1 MRNTDKNLLT
11 ACQKETQTN
20 QKSERARPNGIYQ
33 KQWLADNLQRAIVF
47 PSILWYSITQI
58 SMFGRYIAMPERNMV
73 NLTITMTRE
82 ERKALKQLALDRD
95 KQRDEVI
102 RTVMKGLPLN
112 VIYWCKVKK
121 EDGSDGF
128 EVLDGQQ
135 RTISVCEYVDGTF
148 SVDDKYFYNLP
159 SDKQKQILDY
169 PLFVYVCDG
178 TDSEKLDWFRI
189 INIAGEQLTDQE
201 LRNAVYAGSWV
212 SDAKRYFSKTGCA
225 ADTLAGDYLKGASIR
240 QEYLETAISWA
251 ASVEGKTIEAYMGQH
266 QNDPSAILLWNYFRS
281 VIDWVQAI
289 FPKKRKEM
297 KGLPW
302 GLFYNTHGKRT
313 DLDPKMLEAEIQRL
327 MGDEDVT
334 KKSGIYEYLL
344 TGEEKKLSIRAF
356 DRRDALAAYE
366 KQKHR
371 CAICGRGFEFEQM
384 HADHI
389 TPWSKGGKTT
399 PDNCQMLCRDCNL
412 KKGAQE

>member
-1 MRNTDKNLLT
+1 MKIEQLKVTVGEVYKDYRNDAEEGIVGYSGLLDI
-11 ACQKETQTN
+11 
-20 QKSERARPNGIYQ
+20 RPKYQREFIY
-33 KQWLADNLQRAIVF
+33 KDAQR
-47 PSILWYSITQI
+47 
-58 SMFGRYIAMPERNMV
+58 N
-73 NLTITMTRE
+73 
-82 ERKALKQLALDRD
+82 
-95 KQRDEVI
+95 EVV

-112 VIYWCKVKK
+112 VMYWCLVKSN
-121 EDGSDGF
+121 DGKCRY
-128 EVLDGQQ
+128 ELMDGQQ
-135 RTISVCEYVDGTF
+135 RTVSICEYVDGSF

-159 SDKQKQILDY
+159 SDIQKQIFDY

-201 LRNAVYAGSWV
+201 LRNAVYAGSWT

-225 ADTLAGDYLKGASIR
+225 ASILAGDYLKGASIR
-240 QEYLETAISWA
+240 QEYLETAILWA
-251 ASVEGKTIEAYMGQH
+251 ASAEGKTIEGYMAAH
-266 QNDPSAILLWNYFRS
+266 QTDSSAVQLWNYFRS
-281 VIDWVQAI
+281 VIDWVEAI
-289 FPKKRKEM
+289 FPKKRREM

-302 GLFYNTHGKRT
+302 GLFYNQHGKRT
-313 DLDPKMLEAEIQRL
+313 DLDPKKLEVEIQRL

-334 KKSGIYEYLL
+334 RKSGIYEYLL

-366 KQKHR
+366 EQGHK
-371 CAICGRGFEFEQM
+371 CAICGKTFEFEEM

-389 TPWSKGGKTT
+389 TPWSRGGKTT

-412 KKGAQE
+412 KKGAE

>member
-1 MRNTDKNLLT
+1 MDAVCFQNDYILCCRNIPEGVFKTGYNDSDRIGRENILG
-11 ACQKETQTN
+11 E
-20 QKSERARPNGIYQ
+20 SHDIRPKYQ
-33 KQWLADNLQRAIVF
+33 
-47 PSILWYSITQI
+47 
-58 SMFGRYIAMPERNMV
+58 
-73 NLTITMTRE
+73 RE
-82 ERKALKQLALDRD
+82 FVYKDA
-95 KQRDEVI
+95 QRDEVI
-102 RTVMKGLPLN
+102 RTVLKGLPLN
-112 VIYWCKVKK
+112 VIYWCKTG
-121 EDGSDGF
+121 EDTY

-135 RTISVCEYVDGTF
+135 RTISLCEYVDGSF

-159 SDKQKQILDY
+159 ADVKKKILDY

-201 LRNAVYAGSWV
+201 LRNAVYAGSWT

-225 ADTLAGDYLKGASIR
+225 ADALAGDYLKGSSIR
-240 QEYLETAISWA
+240 QEYLETAILWA
-251 ASVEGKTIEAYMGQH
+251 ASAEDKTIEGYMSEHQH
-266 QNDPSAILLWNYFRS
+266 DPSAVTLWNYFRS

-302 GLFYNTHGKRT
+302 GLYYNEHGKRT
-313 DLDPKMLEAEIQRL
+313 DLDPKKLELEIQRL

-366 KQKHR
+366 KQNHK
-371 CAICGRGFEFEQM
+371 CAICEEEFDFEEM

-389 TPWSKGGKTT
+389 KAWSKGGHTT
-399 PDNCQMLCRDCNL
+399 PENCQMLCRDCNL
-412 KKGAQE
+412 KKGNQ

>member
-1 MRNTDKNLLT
+1 M
-11 ACQKETQTN
+11 
-20 QKSERARPNGIYQ
+20 
-33 KQWLADNLQRAIVF
+33 
-47 PSILWYSITQI
+47 
-58 SMFGRYIAMPERNMV
+58 
-73 NLTITMTRE
+73 
-82 ERKALKQLALDRD
+82 
-95 KQRDEVI
+95 
-102 RTVMKGLPLN
+102 
-112 VIYWCKVKK
+112 
-121 EDGSDGF
+121 
-128 EVLDGQQ
+128 
-135 RTISVCEYVDGTF
+135 
-148 SVDDKYFYNLP
+148 
-159 SDKQKQILDY
+159 
-169 PLFVYVCDG
+169 CDG

-189 INIAGEQLTDQE
+189 INIAGEQITDQE

-251 ASVEGKTIEAYMGQH
+251 ANAEGKTIEAYMGQH
-266 QNDPSAILLWNYFRS
+266 QNDPSAVLLWNYFRS

-371 CAICGRGFEFEQM
+371 CAICGGEFEFEQM

>member
-1 MRNTDKNLLT
+1 M
-11 ACQKETQTN
+11 
-20 QKSERARPNGIYQ
+20 I
-33 KQWLADNLQRAIVF
+33 I
-47 PSILWYSITQI
+47 
-58 SMFGRYIAMPERNMV
+58 
-73 NLTITMTRE
+73 E
-82 ERKALKQLALDRD
+82 ERKITVGEVCEGYLNDAEEGVVGYDERLDIRPKYQREFVYKD
-95 KQRDEVI
+95 AQRDEVI
-102 RTVMKGLPLN
+102 RTVLKGLPLN
-112 VIYWCKVKK
+112 VIYWCKTG
-121 EDGSDGF
+121 EDTY

-135 RTISVCEYVDGTF
+135 RTISLCEYVDGSF

-159 SDKQKQILDY
+159 ADVKKKILDY

-201 LRNAVYAGSWV
+201 LRNAVYAGSWT

-225 ADTLAGDYLKGASIR
+225 ADALAGDYLKGSSIR
-240 QEYLETAISWA
+240 QEYLETAILWA
-251 ASVEGKTIEAYMGQH
+251 ASAEGKTIEGYMSEHQH
-266 QNDPSAILLWNYFRS
+266 DPSAVTLWNYFRS

-302 GLFYNTHGKRT
+302 GLYYNEHGKRT
-313 DLDPKMLEAEIQRL
+313 DLDPKALELEIQRL

-366 KQKHR
+366 KQHHK
-371 CAICGRGFEFEQM
+371 CAICGEAFEFEDM

-389 TPWSKGGKTT
+389 KAWSKGGHTT
-399 PDNCQMLCRDCNL
+399 PENCHVNRIIKFRLEGRS
-412 KKGAQE
+412 G